1 MSDNPKPQITSNDAS
16 LQGSSLLG
24 LTPETATLEDCSNAM
39 KYVSEGHVNILPH
52 PPGYALIGDGS
63 LESHM
68 MGGFFDISLND
79 VSLASL
85 PPLERLARA
94 INRFASALDAANPV
108 DRKVG
113 IPSRMQMLWTMQNN
127 PNLARG

>member
-1 MSDNPKPQITSNDAS
+1 
-16 LQGSSLLG
+16 
-24 LTPETATLEDCSNAM
+24 
-39 KYVSEGHVNILPH
+39 
-52 PPGYALIGDGS
+52 
-63 LESHM
+63 M